1 MKNGLFME
9 DGKLVYYANDLPK
22 HAGVVQ
28 VGEDIYYIGSHGL
41 AVKGRHV
48 VRTAMSNGILKH
60 GTYTFGEDYRLVE
73 GSYIPPEKVRRK
85 SKKKKQG
92 LKKLLKNKKLR
103 IWVPVALLAVFLLSL
118 IAMDESL
125 LHRSPVQNGDVAADP
140 KAPVSSEYRPPISLP
155 TFDEEVLLCSEAAQ
169 RVYEGELTMADVYK
183 TGDPYRSLAFQYNLQ
198 GQDGLLILSENQKLS
213 GGEEYILPK
222 DNTVLVI
229 DNLKT
234 DTDYYYKVK
243 VGQQDYV
250 GSFHTA
256 KSTRYVYIPGAKNT
270 RDIGGYKTL
279 DGKKVKQ
286 GLLIRGTEIDGI
298 ESSYILPSSEVE
310 NVQNTFSFVY
320 DMDLRS
326 SGLLGDS
333 SAAYRSYLGE
343 NVGHEFY
350 GAPQYGQIFNA
361 VFQANLRRIFSAL
374 ADAEKYPMY
383 LHCTWGRDRTG
394 TIVYLL
400 QGLLNMSEE
409 DMKREFTLS
418 GFLHTDLIEPTY
430 LDAID
435 AGLQPYDGNTLQE
448 KIVTF
453 LTTVVGV
460 TDEEIASIR
469 RIFLED

>member
-22 HAGVVQ
+22 HAGVIQ

-73 GSYIPPEKVRRK
+73 GSYIPPEKVRRE
-85 SKKKKQG
+85 SKKKRQG

-103 IWVPVALLAVFLLSL
+103 IWVPVALLAAAAFMLLTLDETL
-118 IAMDESL
+118 IHNSASQTETASTDMQGNQIAEEMI
-125 LHRSPVQNGDVAADP
+125 V
-140 KAPVSSEYRPPISLP
+140 SLP

-169 RVYEGELTMADVYK
+169 KVYTGELTMKDV
-183 TGDPYRSLAFQYNLQ
+183 GSIGSPYRGFEFRYNFLDS
-198 GQDGLLILSENQKLS
+198 DGLLLLSESPKLA
-213 GGEEYILPK
+213 GAEEYILSK
-222 DNTVLVI
+222 NSTVLII

-234 DTDYYYKVK
+234 GTTYYYKVK
-243 VGQQDYV
+243 VGGQEYA
-250 GSFHTA
+250 GSFRTA
-256 KSTRYVYIPGAKNT
+256 QSTRYVDIPGAKNT
-270 RDIGGYKTL
+270 RDIGGYRTL
-279 DGKKVKQ
+279 DGKTVKQ

-298 ESSYILPSSEVE
+298 ESSYILPSNEVE
-310 NVQNTFSFVY
+310 NIQNTFSFAY

-326 SGLLGDS
+326 SGLLGS
-333 SAAYRSYLGE
+333 ASAAYRSHLGE
-343 NVGHEFY
+343 NVGHKFY

-361 VFQANLRRIFSAL
+361 FFHANLRQIFSDL
-374 ADAEKYPMY
+374 ADKEKYPMY

-400 QGLLNMSEE
+400 QGILNVAEE
-409 DMKREFTLS
+409 DMKKEFTLS
-418 GFLHTDLIEPTY
+418 GFLDNDLLEPTY

-435 AGLQPYDGNTLQE
+435 IGLQPYDGNTLQE

-469 RIFLED
+469 QIYLEN

>member
-103 IWVPVALLAVFLLSL
+103 IWVPVALLAAVAFMLLTL
-118 IAMDESL
+118 DESL
-125 LHRSPVQNGDVAADP
+125 IHNSASQTETASTDMQENQIAEEMIV
-140 KAPVSSEYRPPISLP
+140 SLP

-169 RVYEGELTMADVYK
+169 KVYKGELTMKDV
-183 TGDPYRSLAFQYNLQ
+183 GNIGSPYRGFEFRYNFLDS
-198 GQDGLLILSENQKLS
+198 DGLLLLSESPKLA
-213 GGEEYILPK
+213 GAEEYILSK
-222 DNTVLVI
+222 NSTVLII

-234 DTDYYYKVK
+234 GTTYYYKVK
-243 VGQQDYV
+243 VGGQEYA
-250 GSFHTA
+250 GSFRTA
-256 KSTRYVYIPGAKNT
+256 QSTRYVDIPGAKNT
-270 RDIGGYKTL
+270 RDIGGYRTL
-279 DGKKVKQ
+279 DGKTVKQ
-286 GLLIRGTEIDGI
+286 GLMIRGTEIDGI
-298 ESSYILPSSEVE
+298 ESSYILPSNEVE
-310 NVQNTFSFVY
+310 NIQNTFSFAY

-326 SGLLGDS
+326 SGLLGS
-333 SAAYRSYLGE
+333 ASAAYRSHLGE
-343 NVGHEFY
+343 NVGHKFY

-361 VFQANLRRIFSAL
+361 VFHANLRQIFSDL
-374 ADAEKYPMY
+374 ADKEKYPMY

-400 QGLLNMSEE
+400 QGILNVDEE
-409 DMKREFTLS
+409 DMKKEFTLS
-418 GFLHTDLIEPTY
+418 GFLDNDLLEPTY

-435 AGLQPYDGNTLQE
+435 IGLQPYDGNTLQE